1 MTAATLGFL
10 DPNTLLSAVG
20 VIGMAAALFAETGLL
35 IGFFLPG
42 DSLLFTAGLL
52 AAQTPPFA
60 PLWVL
65 LIVAPVAAFAGDQ
78 VGYLIGREA
87 GPKVFTGRQSRFFK
101 QSYVERS
108 QLFFDKYGARTILL
122 ARFVPVV
129 RTFAPVI
136 AGVSRM
142 HYRTFVA
149 YNAIGGAA
157 WGCGVLILGYLLG
170 GIAFIRN
177 NVEIILALIVVL
189 SVVPIGVELLR
200 ARRRGATAGRA
211 GDGQTDSGPA
221 DAGSVDPEPEPK
233 GATSAR

>member
-1 MTAATLGFL
+1 M
-10 DPNTLLSAVG
+10 
-20 VIGMAAALFAETGLL
+20 
-35 IGFFLPG
+35 
-42 DSLLFTAGLL
+42 
-52 AAQTPPFA
+52 
-60 PLWVL
+60 
-65 LIVAPVAAFAGDQ
+65 
-78 VGYLIGREA
+78 
-87 GPKVFTGRQSRFFK
+87 
-101 QSYVERS
+101 
-108 QLFFDKYGARTILL
+108 
-122 ARFVPVV
+122 

-157 WGCGVLILGYLLG
+157 WGGGVLVLGYLLG

-200 ARRRGATAGRA
+200 ARRRGATGDRA
-211 GDGQTDSGPA
+211 DDGQPESRPTNGDNA
-221 DAGSVDPEPEPK
+221 DADNAGADNAGADNAGADNADPEPEPK